1 MPTYRFARDPN
12 TPTKPIPLETSH
24 THPTRDLLV
33 PQDAAEETLG
43 RRDSAQ
49 AAQRELA
56 DLRAEREALRKRLQ
70 KALDDIAAA
79 GKADEAGRSGS
90 LLA

>member
-1 MPTYRFARDPN
+1 MC
-12 TPTKPIPLETSH
+12 S
-24 THPTRDLLV
+24 
-33 PQDAAEETLG
+33 G
-43 RRDSAQ
+43 AQ

-70 KALDDIAAA
+70 KALDDMAAA
-79 GKADEAGRSGS
+79 GKAEEAGRLGL